1 MSKDQS
7 NNNLMN
13 KSGVIENDI
22 QKVLMKCEKECDLKK
37 SNEEEFN
44 RLVILIEREFEIKQR
59 LYKHFN
65 NWDISLHDHNILN
78 GIIKDIKIK
87 G

>member
-1 MSKDQS
+1 
-7 NNNLMN
+7 MN

-65 NWDISLHDHNILN
+65 NWDIPSYDHNILN